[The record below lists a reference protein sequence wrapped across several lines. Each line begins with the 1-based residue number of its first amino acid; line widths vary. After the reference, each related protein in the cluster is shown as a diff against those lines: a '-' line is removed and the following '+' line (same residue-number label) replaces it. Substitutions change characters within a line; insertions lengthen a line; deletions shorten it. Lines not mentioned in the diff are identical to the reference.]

1 MVKRQTCD
9 VLVIGAGPA
18 GLVAARDLARA
29 GRDVLVLEEHDEVG
43 YPVHCTGLI
52 GLDAFDELRLPRAS
66 VRSVVDAA
74 AFRLNDEPPVVIRN
88 ERLRAAVIDRGVFD
102 GELAAAAR
110 AAGAVVRT
118 GTRVLRIHVSPAAV
132 TCDTRGDHTIAARA
146 LVLAC
151 GANYRFNRALGL
163 GVPRAYL
170 LTAQL
175 EIPIR
180 LSDHIAVY
188 FGSRVAP
195 RGFGWVVPFTRDD
208 VAQSRLGLMCRD
220 RAPQR
225 FRMFRD
231 KVAASTG
238 VSTDGW
244 PDPRLKLLPLAPVA
258 RTYNTR
264 VLAVGDAAG
273 LVKPTTGGGIYYS
286 LLTGAMAAEVLDEG
300 LENDRLSS
308 ADLERYERA
317 WRDRL
322 GAEIRIGL
330 AFRTIA
336 ARLGDRALHAL
347 LELARVDGLIPLL
360 NEHAN
365 FNWHRGAALA
375 LLRNPSFRRVVLS
388 QLVGDEFQW
397 LPPSARKN

>member
-1 MVKRQTCD
+1 MVNHRTCE
-9 VLVIGAGPA
+9 VLIIGAGPA

-29 GRDVLVLEEHDEVG
+29 GRDVAVLEEHETVG

-52 GLDAFDELRLPRAS
+52 GLEAFDELRLSPAS
-66 VRSVVDAA
+66 VRSVVTSAS
-74 AFRLNDEPPVVIRN
+74 FRVNEGAPLLIRN
-88 ERLRAAVIDRGVFD
+88 ERLRAAVIDRGLFD
-102 GELAAAAR
+102 GELAATAR
-110 AAGAVVRT
+110 AAGAVIRT
-118 GTRVLRIHVSPAAV
+118 GTRVLRIDVSPSGVAIEARDGF
-132 TCDTRGDHTIAARA
+132 TCAARA
-146 LVLAC
+146 IILAC

-175 EIPIR
+175 EVPAR
-180 LSDHIAVY
+180 LSDHVDVH

-195 RGFGWVVPFTRDD
+195 RGFGWVVPFSRDG
-208 VAQSRLGLMCRD
+208 AEHSRLGLMCRD

-225 FRMFRD
+225 FGAFRD
-231 KVAASTG
+231 AVATHAG

-244 PDPRLKLLPLAPVA
+244 PTPRLKLLPLGPVA
-258 RTYNTR
+258 RTYSTR

-286 LLTGAMAAEVLDEG
+286 LLTGSMAAAVLH
-300 LENDRLSS
+300 DRLSGDRLEA
-308 ADLERYERA
+308 ADLEPYERT

-336 ARLGDRALHAL
+336 SRLSDRALHAL
-347 LELARVDGLIPLL
+347 LELARVDGLVPLL
-360 NEHAN
+360 NEHAD

-375 LLRNPSFRRVVLS
+375 LLRNPSFRRVVFNHL
-388 QLVGDEFQW
+388 W
-397 LPPSARKN
+397 T

>member
-1 MVKRQTCD
+1 MVKHQTCE

-18 GLVAARDLARA
+18 GLVAARDLARS
-29 GRDVLVLEEHDEVG
+29 GRDVLVLEEHDEIG

-52 GLDAFDELRLPRAS
+52 GLDAFDELRLSRAS
-66 VRSVVDAA
+66 VRSVVTSA
-74 AFRLNDEPPVVIRN
+74 AFRLNEEPPLLIRN

-102 GELAAAAR
+102 GELATDAH
-110 AAGAVVRT
+110 AAGAAVCT
-118 GTRVLRIHVSPAAV
+118 GTRVLRIHVSSSAV
-132 TCDTRGDHTIAARA
+132 TVETRERGTVSARA
-146 LVLAC
+146 VVLAC
-151 GANYRFNRALGL
+151 GANYRFNRLLGL

-175 EIPIR
+175 EVPSR
-180 LSDHIAVY
+180 LADHVEVY

-195 RGFGWVVPFTRDD
+195 RGFGWVVPFRRGKAD
-208 VAQSRLGLMCRD
+208 QSRLGLMCRD

-225 FRMFRD
+225 FSAFRNII
-231 KVAASTG
+231 AARAG
-238 VSTDGW
+238 VSSEGW
-244 PDPRLKLLPLAPVA
+244 PEPRLKLLPLGPVA
-258 RTYNTR
+258 RTCNTR
-264 VLAVGDAAG
+264 VVAVGDAAG

-286 LLTGAMAAEVLDEG
+286 LLTGAMAAAVLD
-300 LENDRLSS
+300 DRLARNRLEA
-308 ADLERYERA
+308 ADLEAYERA

-336 ARLGDRALHAL
+336 ARLSDRALRAL
-347 LELARVDGLIPLL
+347 LELARVDGLVPLL

-375 LLRNPSFRRVVLS
+375 LLRNPSFRRIVLNH
-388 QLVGDEFQW
+388 LW
-397 LPPSARKN
+397 T

>member
-1 MVKRQTCD
+1 MVKHQTCE

-52 GLDAFDELRLPRAS
+52 GLDAFDELRLSRAS
-66 VRSVVDAA
+66 VRSVVSSA
-74 AFRLNDEPPVVIRN
+74 AFRLNQEPPLVIRN
-88 ERLRAAVIDRGVFD
+88 ERLRAAVIDRGAFD

-110 AAGAVVRT
+110 NAGAVVRT
-118 GTRVLRIHVSPAAV
+118 GTRVLRIQVSASAV
-132 TCDTRGDHTIAARA
+132 TVETSDEGTVSARA
-146 LVLAC
+146 IVLAC
-151 GANYRFNRALGL
+151 GANYRFNRTLGL

-175 EIPIR
+175 ELPVR
-180 LSDHIAVY
+180 LSKHVDVC
-188 FGSRVAP
+188 FGSHVAP
-195 RGFGWVVPFTRDD
+195 RGFGWVVPFSRGD

-225 FRMFRD
+225 FRAFRD
-231 KVAASTG
+231 VVAASAG
-238 VSTDGW
+238 VSTAGW
-244 PDPRLKLLPLAPVA
+244 PEPRLKLLPLGPVA
-258 RTYNTR
+258 RTYNRR

-286 LLTGAMAAEVLDEG
+286 LLTGAMAAAVLD
-300 LENDRLSS
+300 DRLSS
-308 ADLERYERA
+308 DRLEAADLECYERT

-336 ARLGDRALHAL
+336 ARLSDRALHAM
-347 LELARVDGLIPLL
+347 LELARVDGLVPLL

-375 LLRNPSFRRVVLS
+375 LLRNPSFRRIVLNH
-388 QLVGDEFQW
+388 LW
-397 LPPSARKN
+397 T